1 MSAPPARS
9 LNTKLTVMSDRRRQA
24 SFFGNANA
32 QVDLACDQL
41 RGIDEITSLKL
52 NPSGQFDAIGFS
64 QGGQLLRAVVER
76 CGGKGGLNV
85 RHLITLGS
93 QHVSHDLSTL
103 CHSVG
108 D

>member
-1 MSAPPARS
+1 MTSELPTRLLSAHKWPGA
-9 LNTKLTVMSDRRRQA
+9 DRHRDCRRQA

-41 RGIDEITSLKL
+41 RGLDEIMSPEL
-52 NPSGQFDAIGFS
+52 NPSGKFDAIGFS

-76 CGGKGGLNV
+76 CGGPGGLNV

-93 QHVSHDLSTL
+93 QHVSP
-103 CHSVG
+103 
-108 D
+108 